1 MYRFYAVSLVAL
13 SLAACGGSSG
23 TTGGTTGGGG
33 TGTTNVAPVVAKP
46 NEDQAGRVGFAFNY
60 DASQAG
66 TVCTDADGD
75 ALTYTVSYNPG
86 AAGLVDSAG
95 VITGTPNAIS
105 EITATITC
113 NDGKGGSAADN
124 FIISVTVDQ
133 NAVQAVFNGKIDLEN
148 LDAFAGQAVPSYV
161 TKLNDGGNPISNPG
175 ATLGRVLFYD
185 TALSITGTFSCASCH
200 EQELGFSDPGVL
212 SDGVDGGVTGRHSM
226 RLVNTQFADERKFFW
241 DERAA
246 THEAQETEPIKDDN
260 ELGYSGNN
268 GRPTFADLV
277 VKLEALEYY
286 EELFRFAFLDPEIT
300 EEKIQLALGQ
310 FTKSIYSF
318 DSRYDTGRAQVN
330 SDRDNFPNYTA
341 QENAGKALFM
351 NPPPQGG
358 VRCFICH
365 RPPEFDIDPNSGTN
379 GVVRVANSAG
389 FDFTNTRSPS
399 LRDVVD
405 PNGLPNGPFM
415 HDGSLATLMDVVNH
429 YNAIQDP
436 TGGDPQFMSTLDM
449 RLRPMGNILQLNLTQ
464 AQKDQLVAFMGTLT
478 GQNLYAD
485 PKWSDPFPAP

>member
-1 MYRFYAVSLVAL
+1 MYRFYAVLLLAL
-13 SLAACGGSSG
+13 SLAACGGG
-23 TTGGTTGGGG
+23 GTTTGGTGGGG
-33 TGTTNVAPVVAKP
+33 TGVTNIAPVVANP
-46 NEDQAGRVGFAFNY
+46 NTDQAGQVGFAFNY

-75 ALTYTVSYNPG
+75 AITYTVSYNPG
-86 AAGLVDSAG
+86 AAGLVDNAG
-95 VITGTPNAIS
+95 VISGTPNAKS
-105 EITATITC
+105 EITAAITC
-113 NDGKGGSAADN
+113 NDGKGGSASDI
-124 FIISVTVDQ
+124 FIISVTIDQ
-133 NAVQAVFNGKIDLEN
+133 TAVQTVFNGKIDLEN
-148 LDAFAGQAVPSYV
+148 LDGFSGQAVPTYI
-161 TKLNDGGNPISNPG
+161 TKLNEGGNPITNAG

-185 TALSITGTFSCASCH
+185 TALSITNTFSCASCH
-200 EQELGFSDPGVL
+200 EQSLGFSDPGVL

-226 RLVNTQFADERKFFW
+226 RLVNTQFADEGKFFW

-246 THEAQETEPIKDDN
+246 THEIQETQPIKDDN
-260 ELGYSGNN
+260 ELGYSGNG

-300 EEKIQLALGQ
+300 EEKIQLALAQ
-310 FTKSIYSF
+310 FTKSIHSF

-365 RPPEFDIDPNSGTN
+365 RPPEFDITPNSGTN
-379 GVVRVANSAG
+379 GVVRVANSAE

-405 PNGLPNGPFM
+405 PNGVSNGPFM
-415 HDGSLATLMDVVNH
+415 HDGSLPTLLDVVNH
-429 YNAIQDP
+429 YNNIQDP
-436 TGGDPQFMSTLDM
+436 TGGNPQFMSTLDM
-449 RLRPMGNILQLNLTQ
+449 RLRPMGNILQLNLSQ
-464 AQKDQLVAFMGTLT
+464 AEKDQLVAFMETLT
-478 GQNLYAD
+478 GQNLYVD
-485 PKWSDPFPAP
+485 PKWSDPFSP